1 MMNPQITGT
10 RLTNGLKLKHQWR
23 CALDCLNI
31 QHLPNKIRK
40 LGSGII
46 VSAVPVIPERFNRE
60 STRYEPMD
68 SR

>member
-1 MMNPQITGT
+1 MVSTVYHV
-10 RLTNGLKLKHQWR
+10 LLKASHLKFLSYDQ
-23 CALDCLNI
+23 
-31 QHLPNKIRK
+31 
-40 LGSGII
+40 GSGII